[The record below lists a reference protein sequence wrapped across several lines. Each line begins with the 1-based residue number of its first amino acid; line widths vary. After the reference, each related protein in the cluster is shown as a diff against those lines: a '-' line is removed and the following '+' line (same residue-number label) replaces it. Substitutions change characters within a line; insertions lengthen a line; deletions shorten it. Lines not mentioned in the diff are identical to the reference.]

1 MKCLECKNYVKN
13 EVTPIITDIILNWID
28 SERYEDWFE
37 NTDDV
42 EEFSEMELPEEIK
55 DSILSEVNHSIAD
68 CFDDYDYDDPTF
80 NEEDLFMLAETIW
93 VKEKNKYVDKLY
105 DLFDRESFDEYDE
118 DEDYGGTAYD
128 F

>member
-1 MKCLECKNYVKN
+1 MECLDCKDYIKN
-13 EVTPIITDIILNWID
+13 EVIPIITDIITNWID

-37 NTDDV
+37 STDDI
-42 EEFSEMELPEEIK
+42 EEFSEMELPEAIK
-55 DSILSEVNHSIAD
+55 DSILLEINKSIAD
-68 CFDDYDYDDPTF
+68 CFGDYDYDEPTF
-80 NEEDLFMLAETIW
+80 NEEDLFILAESIW
-93 VKEKNKYVDKLY
+93 VKEKTNYTDRLY

>member
-37 NTDDV
+37 NTDDI

-55 DSILSEVNHSIAD
+55 DTILREVNNSIAD

-105 DLFDRESFDEYDE
+105 DLFDRENFDEYNE

>member
-37 NTDDV
+37 NIDDV

-68 CFDDYDYDDPTF
+68 CFGDYDYDDPTF

>member
-1 MKCLECKNYVKN
+1 MECLDCKNYVKN
-13 EVTPIITDIILNWID
+13 EAIPIITDIITNWID

-37 NTDDV
+37 STDDI

-55 DSILSEVNHSIAD
+55 DSILSEINHSIAD
-68 CFDDYDYDDPTF
+68 CFGDYDYDEPTF
-80 NEEDLFMLAETIW
+80 NEEDLFVLAESIW

-105 DLFDRESFDEYDE
+105 DLFDHEIFDEYNE
-118 DEDYGGTAYD
+118 DEDYEGTAYD

>member
-68 CFDDYDYDDPTF
+68 CFGDYDYDDPTF

-105 DLFDRESFDEYDE
+105 DLFDIESFDEYDE

>member
-68 CFDDYDYDDPTF
+68 CFGDYDYDDPTF